1 MANHPAITGRRH
13 PKVLEEVFTT
23 IVPRDV
29 LALNHHNI
37 LILLCKNAVFFQTE
51 RVWLTDGRSM

>member
-23 IVPRDV
+23 IVPRGILV
-29 LALNHHNI
+29 KYYHNV
-37 LILLCKNAVFFQTE
+37 LILLGKNVVSFPGRENAAKV
-51 RVWLTDGRSM
+51 GRSM